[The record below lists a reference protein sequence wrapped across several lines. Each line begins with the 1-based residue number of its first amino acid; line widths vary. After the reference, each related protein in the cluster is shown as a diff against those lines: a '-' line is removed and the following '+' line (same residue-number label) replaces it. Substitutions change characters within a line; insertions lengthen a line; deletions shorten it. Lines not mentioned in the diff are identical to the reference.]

1 MENINPN
8 LPYIKT
14 DMNGTAGER
23 TVNDSA
29 KESGV
34 NPLEQKGGSYP
45 RFVRKTREERAKE
58 GSVTENPLSGI
69 SAKEI
74 VDEINRK
81 YWTSRG
87 YVEVPSTILRNC
99 KTWKYVGK

>member
-1 MENINPN
+1 MKHINPN
-8 LPYIKT
+8 LPYIKM
-14 DMNGTAGER
+14 DIHGAAGER

-29 KESGV
+29 KESSV
-34 NPLEQKGGSYP
+34 NPLEQKGGKYP
-45 RFVRKTREERAKE
+45 VFVRKSREERAKDD
-58 GSVTENPLSGI
+58 SATENPLRGI

-87 YVEVPSTILRNC
+87 YVKVPSTILPNC
-99 KTWKYVGK
+99 KTWKYVGE

>member
-1 MENINPN
+1 MKNLNPN
-8 LPYIKT
+8 LPYIKM
-14 DMNGTAGER
+14 DMHGTAGER

-29 KESGV
+29 KESSV
-34 NPLEQKGGSYP
+34 NPLTQKGGKYP
-45 RFVRKTREERAKE
+45 VFVRKSREERAKD
-58 GSVTENPLSGI
+58 GSKADNPLRGI

-99 KTWKYVGK
+99 KTWKYVGE